1 MLAIRSQIIFE
12 ARKEVSQLL
21 KLQIF
26 RLIAAASFVAALFA
40 AACASAQAA
49 EPLTHFNLVLLQPS
63 AVLEERAPNID
74 AMADYVKAVEMAA
87 REAVI
92 GSGVQQAVGGFIVV
106 AVRPGA
112 RSNVWLDFDAM
123 LDLELKRQLVTR
135 IRAVP
140 PFEAVKGPV
149 VFALKVATWGAKAS
163 KRIAPAP
170 PEWRAV
176 PRTGD
181 PLEVGELVE
190 RLWRD

>member
-1 MLAIRSQIIFE
+1 
-12 ARKEVSQLL
+12 LL
-21 KLQIF
+21 KVQNLGPAPALKAF
-26 RLIAAASFVAALFA
+26 RWMARVLVAASFV

-49 EPLTHFNLVLLQPS
+49 EPLSKFNLVLLQPS
-63 AVLEERAPNID
+63 AVLEERVVSVD
-74 AMADYVKAVEMAA
+74 AMADYVKAVELAA
-87 REAVI
+87 REAVVA
-92 GSGVQQAVGGFIVV
+92 SGVQQAVGGFIVV

-112 RSNVWLDFDAM
+112 QSNVWLDFDAM
-123 LDLELKRQLVTR
+123 LDLQLKQQIATR
-135 IRAVP
+135 VKAVP

-176 PRTGD
+176 PRTGE

-190 RLWRD
+190 SLWRD

>member
-1 MLAIRSQIIFE
+1 MLRALAF
-12 ARKEVSQLL
+12 LL
-21 KLQIF
+21 
-26 RLIAAASFVAALFA
+26 AATCV
-40 AACASAQAA
+40 SAQAA

-74 AMADYVKAVEMAA
+74 AMADYVKAVELAA
-87 REAVI
+87 REAVVA
-92 GSGVQQAVGGFIVV
+92 SGVRQAVGGFIVV

-123 LDLELKRQLVTR
+123 LDLQLKQQIATR
-135 IRAVP
+135 VRAVP

-170 PEWRAV
+170 QEWKAL
-176 PRTGD
+176 PRNGSEA
-181 PLEVGELVE
+181 LEVGELVE
-190 RLWRD
+190 RLWID